1 MDCRGSGPILSTTKG
16 SNKILP
22 EEQLTAKGSNA
33 LDHAVDL
40 INEKIQVKIP
50 HSDIQD
56 CHHLPGGNII
66 VRVWNTAPRSPFSI
80 LVDRIK
86 SGKGDKGVP
95 LYINFQLTK
104 RRTAILFHLRNLKRE
119 GKIAKFYSDEGGSIA
134 LRTREGSPK
143 VKLTNFPINK
153 NVPGS
158 TLRTVTDREEIEE
171 LAGIREEVTS
181 WA

>member
-1 MDCRGSGPILSTTKG
+1 M
-16 SNKILP
+16 
-22 EEQLTAKGSNA
+22 
-33 LDHAVDL
+33 
-40 INEKIQVKIP
+40 
-50 HSDIQD
+50 
-56 CHHLPGGNII
+56 
-66 VRVWNTAPRSPFSI
+66 
-80 LVDRIK
+80 DRIK

-104 RRTAILFHLRNLKRE
+104 RRSAILFHLRNLKRE

-158 TLRTVTDREEIEE
+158 TLRTVIYREEIEE